1 MCAGSVPSMSDYFG
15 AYFANHTAAFGYLN
29 YTRDHNPACKLP

>member
-1 MCAGSVPSMSDYFG
+1 MSDYFG

-29 YTRDHNPACKLP
+29 YTRDHNPACKLDPDPAGLMN

>member
-1 MCAGSVPSMSDYFG
+1 MADYFG

-29 YTRDHNPACKLP
+29 YTRDHNPACKLSS

>member
-1 MCAGSVPSMSDYFG
+1 MCAGSVPSMSEYFG

-29 YTRDHNPACKLP
+29 YTRDHNAACKLP